1 MAISSPGL
9 LYTNDLFV
17 AEDLAEGNVEREIRK
32 LGFVVRELIDTEQSY
47 VRDLADVVLGYMQE
61 MANPD
66 AKMPEDLQN
75 GKDKIVFGNIA
86 AIYEWHRE

>member
-1 MAISSPGL
+1 M
-9 LYTNDLFV
+9 
-17 AEDLAEGNVEREIRK
+17 ERETRR

-47 VRDLADVVLGYMQE
+47 VRDLADVVMGYMKE
-61 MANPD
+61 MADPD